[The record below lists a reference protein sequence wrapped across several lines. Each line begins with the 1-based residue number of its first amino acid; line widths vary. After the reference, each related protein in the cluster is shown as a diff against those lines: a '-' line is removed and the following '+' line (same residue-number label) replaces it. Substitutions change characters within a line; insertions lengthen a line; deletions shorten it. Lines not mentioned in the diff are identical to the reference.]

1 MEGSVETKSN
11 NRSLTLEE
19 IKERVFLTPQE
30 VADILGFSKSFCYD
44 FIKNDDI
51 CPFYVLQVKA
61 RYTIPTNS
69 FLSWYESLK

>member
-1 MEGSVETKSN
+1 MKKDVEKKVSN
-11 NRSLTLEE
+11 KPLTLEE

>member
-1 MEGSVETKSN
+1 MKKDVEKKE
-11 NRSLTLEE
+11 RDRPLTLEE

-44 FIKNDDI
+44 FIKDDD
-51 CPFYVLQVKA
+51 CPFYVLKVKA

-69 FLSWYESLK
+69 FLSWYESMK